1 MRQRSTPKPTIGVV
15 GLGAMGGPIAR
26 HLLAAGLRVHVV
38 DPDDEAIARCPG
50 AIREETSA
58 AMAAAVD
65 VVLVLVPD
73 DDDVRS
79 VCTGR
84 DGIFEGSAAGTVVLL
99 CSSLQPQTCEAVA
112 AAAPPQVV
120 VLDAALTG
128 GVRGVEAGE
137 VNLLVGGDAEAL
149 ARVRGALDPWCARIH
164 HLGRL
169 GSGQVA
175 KTANNLIHW
184 AQIAAIAEAFGLAAS
199 WGLSVPALRAAL
211 QAGPTDSRT
220 MRELE
225 LMRLTWHVKDMA
237 NAQRLSRS
245 LGTEL
250 PVAETVR
257 RVMLETTVDGLAALL
272 TTESRS
278 DPNRYSEMVSPTDQ
292 SGVSLPG

>member
-1 MRQRSTPKPTIGVV
+1 
-15 GLGAMGGPIAR
+15 MGGPIAR
-26 HLLAAGLRVHVV
+26 HLLASGLRVHVV
-38 DPDDEAIARCPG
+38 DLDDEAVARCPG
-50 AIREETSA
+50 VVREETPA
-58 AMAAAVD
+58 DLAAAAD

-79 VCTGR
+79 VCTAG
-84 DGIFEGSAAGTVVLL
+84 EGVFAGATPGTVVLL
-99 CSSLQPQTCEAVA
+99 CSSLQPETCEALA
-112 AAAPPQVV
+112 AAAPPQAV

-137 VNLLVGGDAEAL
+137 VNLLVGGDAEVL
-149 ARVRGALDPWCARIH
+149 ARVRWALDPWCARVH

-237 NAQRLSRS
+237 NAQRLSRA
-245 LGTEL
+245 LGTDL

-257 RVMLETTVDGLAALL
+257 QVMLRTTVDGLATLL
-272 TTESRS
+272 RTEERS
-278 DPNRYSEMVSPTDQ
+278 DPNRYAEMVSPTDQ
-292 SGVSLPG
+292 TGVSLRG

>member
-1 MRQRSTPKPTIGVV
+1 MPERSTSTPTVGVV

-26 HLLAAGLRVHVV
+26 HLVAAGLPVHVV
-38 DPDDEAIARCPG
+38 EPDDEAVGHCPG
-50 AIREETSA
+50 TERHATPA
-58 AMAAAVD
+58 AMASVVD

-73 DDDVRS
+73 DGDVLA
-79 VCTGR
+79 VCTAG
-84 DGIFEGSAAGTVVLL
+84 DGILAAAAPGTVVLL
-99 CSSLQPQTCEAVA
+99 CSSLQPQTCEQVA
-112 AAAPPQVV
+112 AAAPPGVT

-137 VNLLVGGDAEAL
+137 VNLLVGGDADAL
-149 ARVRGALDPWCARIH
+149 ARVRLALEPWCSHIH

-184 AQIAAIAEAFGLAAS
+184 AQISAIAEAFGLAAS
-199 WGLSVPALRAAL
+199 WGVSVPALRRAL

-237 NAQRLSRS
+237 NAQRLARS
-245 LGTEL
+245 LGTQL
-250 PVAETVR
+250 PVAEAVR
-257 RVMLETTVDGLAALL
+257 RSMLDTTVDGLAELL
-272 TTESRS
+272 QSPGGP
-278 DPNRYSEMVSPTDQ
+278 DPNRYLEMVSPTDQ

>member
-1 MRQRSTPKPTIGVV
+1 MRQRSTSKLTIGVV
-15 GLGAMGGPIAR
+15 GLGAMGAPIAR
-26 HLLAAGLRVHVV
+26 HLLAAGHEVHVV
-38 DPDDEAIARCPG
+38 DVDGGAVARCAGTVRQDTP
-50 AIREETSA
+50 ADL
-58 AMAAAVD
+58 AAAVD

-79 VCTGR
+79 VCTGH
-84 DGIFEGSAAGTVVLL
+84 DGVFSGAAPGTVVLL
-99 CSSLQPQTCEAVA
+99 CSSLQPETCEAVA
-112 AAAPPQVV
+112 AAAPPHVE

-137 VNLLVGGDAEAL
+137 VNLLVGGDADAL
-149 ARVRGALDPWCARIH
+149 ARVRDALVPWCSQIH

-184 AQIAAIAEAFGLAAS
+184 AQIAAIAEAFALAAS
-199 WGLSVPALRAAL
+199 WGLSIPALRTAL

-257 RVMLETTVDGLAALL
+257 RAMLRTTVDGLAALL
-272 TTESRS
+272 QAEPASV
-278 DPNRYSEMVSPTDQ
+278 PNRYAEMVSPTDQ
-292 SGVSLPG
+292 TDVSLPG

>member
-1 MRQRSTPKPTIGVV
+1 MREGSKPSVGAV
-15 GLGAMGGPIAR
+15 GLGAMGGPIVR
-26 HLLAAGLRVHVV
+26 HLLAAGLEVHVV
-38 DPDDEAIARCPG
+38 DPDGEAVARCPG
-50 AIREETSA
+50 AVRRDTPA
-58 AMAAAVD
+58 DMAAAVD

-73 DDDVRS
+73 DDDTRS
-79 VCTGR
+79 VCTAR
-84 DGIFEGSAAGTVVLL
+84 DGIFAGATAGTVVLL

-112 AAAPPQVV
+112 AAAPRGVV

-149 ARVRGALDPWCARIH
+149 GRVRWALDPWCSRIH

-184 AQIAAIAEAFGLAAS
+184 AQIAAIAEAFGLAAA

-245 LGTEL
+245 VGTDL
-250 PVAETVR
+250 PVAEAVR
-257 RVMLETTVDGLAALL
+257 RAMLETTVDRLAALL
-272 TTESRS
+272 RS
-278 DPNRYSEMVSPTDQ
+278 EMGVDPNRYDEMVSPTDQ
-292 SGVSLPG
+292 SDVSLPG